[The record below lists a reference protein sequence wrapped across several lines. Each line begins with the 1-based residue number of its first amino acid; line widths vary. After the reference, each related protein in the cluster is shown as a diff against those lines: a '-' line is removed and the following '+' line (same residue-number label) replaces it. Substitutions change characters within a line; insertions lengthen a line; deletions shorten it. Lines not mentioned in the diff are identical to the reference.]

1 MKKILL
7 ISLLFLFTQC
17 TQKELIFG
25 IAKDV
30 TKKGLETLLETK
42 ISLDKDSIFIEKNVL
57 TERACKFLSI
67 ELCEKITHTGYLTFQ
82 NEKVKTIIF
91 WQKIENDFTK
101 ITFLR
106 VKR

>member
-1 MKKILL
+1 MKKILF
-7 ISLLFLFTQC
+7 IGLLFLFTQC
-17 TQKELIFG
+17 TQKGLMFG

-42 ISLDKDSIFIEKNVL
+42 LNLDKDSLFFEKQVL

-67 ELCEKITHTGYLTFQ
+67 ELCEKITHTGYLTFK
-82 NEKVKTIIF
+82 NEKVKTIIY